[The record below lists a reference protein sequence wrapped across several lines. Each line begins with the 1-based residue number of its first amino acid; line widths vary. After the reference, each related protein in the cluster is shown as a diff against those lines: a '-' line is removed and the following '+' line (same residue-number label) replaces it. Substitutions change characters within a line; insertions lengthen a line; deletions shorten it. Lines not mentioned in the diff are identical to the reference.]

1 MLPYTYL
8 TFSQNKVRCLKRK
21 MSGFVTF
28 KAIFEFDNPKLR
40 QVSIVFHYN
49 KDSRNYKQYFFFFK
63 F

>member
-28 KAIFEFDNPKLR
+28 KAIFEFDFRSHNLKLR
-40 QVSIVFHYN
+40 QVRIVFHSN
-49 KDSRNYKQYFFFFK
+49 KDSSNYEQ
-63 F
+63 